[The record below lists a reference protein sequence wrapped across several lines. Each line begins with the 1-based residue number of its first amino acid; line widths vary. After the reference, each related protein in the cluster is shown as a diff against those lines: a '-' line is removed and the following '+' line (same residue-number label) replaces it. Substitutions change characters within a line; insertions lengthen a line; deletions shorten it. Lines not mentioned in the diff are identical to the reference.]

1 MRREIIHVFL
11 FLLKRLKQLF
21 PLLIFILSFVFI
33 AQDQMTT
40 SVRKFKTRKSAHV
53 IQRHNSLKP
62 FPQVASSNTTAYT
75 LRQTTGT
82 TLADF
87 SNYSINGERN
97 AARTRSVCQKYH
109 SLQQQIQL
117 TTRFNRNNTL
127 LFCPIYKVGT
137 TFWRRVFMI
146 DREKKYSKLVNPYE
160 LPFDKEYPA
169 AKFIWKRNV
178 TTTQYKVMFTRDPY
192 NRLFSFFVDK
202 MVAPNPYF
210 WKTVGIKVAVLTR
223 GIRREK
229 LKTVCGHDI
238 TFPEF
243 IKYVIHTL
251 ETRTNIDPHW
261 IEMERNCY
269 PCEMKYD
276 FVGKMEDFQ
285 EDSTQI
291 LNKLGLTKMASFLE
305 KNGKNAAVEDAMKDT
320 LSQPFS
326 FRAKYRTCMSFK
338 DAVLRAWQKLQIRG
352 LIGNDT
358 LDVSLIN
365 EKITKLSDI
374 ILRAKESRQSSTS
387 LQRKTIKN
395 DMFKYFW
402 GGVPFSDL
410 LKLQKLY
417 AKDFELFD
425 YEKGPSILFQSQI
438 DS

>member
-1 MRREIIHVFL
+1 MGREVIQVC
-11 FLLKRLKQLF
+11 LLLVKRLKQLF
-21 PLLIFILSFVFI
+21 PLLLFALTFIFI

-40 SVRKFKTRKSAHV
+40 PVRKLQNLGRISSTKFR
-53 IQRHNSLKP
+53 
-62 FPQVASSNTTAYT
+62 QVAFFNMTVTSLPETVRS
-75 LRQTTGT
+75 
-82 TLADF
+82 TLAD
-87 SNYSINGERN
+87 SIKYSINGERN
-97 AARTRSVCQKYH
+97 AARIRSVCHKYH

-160 LPFDKEYPA
+160 LPFDKDYPA
-169 AKFIWKRNV
+169 TKFIWKRNV
-178 TTTQYKVMFTRDPY
+178 TTTSYKVMFTRDPY

-202 MVAPNPYF
+202 MLAPNPYF
-210 WKTVGIKVAVLTR
+210 WKSVGVKVAYLTR

-238 TFPEF
+238 TFLEF

-285 EDSTQI
+285 KDSSQI
-291 LNKLGLTKMASFLE
+291 LNKLGLTKMASFLWE
-305 KNGKNAAVEDAMKDT
+305 NGENAAAEDAIKDT

-326 FRAKYRTCMSFK
+326 FRSKYRSCMSFK

-374 ILRAKESRQSSTS
+374 ILRAKESRQSSTT
-387 LQRKTIKN
+387 LQRKKIKN

-402 GGVPFSDL
+402 SGVPINDL

-425 YEKGPSILFQSQI
+425 YEKSPSILFQLNVAS
-438 DS
+438 